1 MTEDTIRATVSI
13 INEWRGRLTWDAL
26 CEALARETGAKY
38 TRQALNNYLD
48 ITAAYQAYAKN
59 SLSPLKEKKLN
70 RDQQKIKK
78 LERKISELEMVRE
91 ALLEKFVRW
100 AVNAS
105 TRNLD
110 EDFLDQPLRQI
121 TRAENY

>member
-1 MTEDTIRATVSI
+1 
-13 INEWRGRLTWDAL
+13 LTWDAL